1 MKPVLEVLKHRIETQ
16 NLCRILIDAREA
28 MIEDAARCS
37 RLRGESAAE
46 IRMWRGD
53 ADGKAIQ
60 MSKRCFTA
68 RTFNEGLEI
77 VKEYVDIQII

>member
-1 MKPVLEVLKHRIETQ
+1 MKPVLKVLKHRIETQ
-16 NLCRILIDAREA
+16 NLCRILIDAREV

-53 ADGKAIQ
+53 ADGKAIR
-60 MSKRCFTA
+60 MSKRCFSA

>member
-1 MKPVLEVLKHRIETQ
+1 MKPVLKVPKHRIETQ

-53 ADGKAIQ
+53 ADGKAIW
-60 MSKRCFTA
+60 MSKRCFSA

>member
-1 MKPVLEVLKHRIETQ
+1 MKPVLKVLKHRIETQ

-28 MIEDAARCS
+28 MIEDATRCS

-46 IRMWRGD
+46 VRMWQGD
-53 ADGKAIQ
+53 ADGKAIL
-60 MSKRCFTA
+60 MSKRCFSA
-68 RTFNEGLEI
+68 RSFNEGLEI